1 MKYCVYLLCIV
12 FFITSIRC
20 STNESSEDFTAQTI
34 TVDPNEMNH
43 FNYSKLF
50 TGYELICFS
59 GNNSAI
65 LIKPE
70 KIVANELGY
79 FLESSDAIYFYDK
92 SGIFKSVINRRGTGP
107 GEYLT
112 ISDFIIDLNTNT
124 IEINDGE
131 TKKILQFNLEGK
143 FINEYSHHI
152 NSYSFAKISN
162 DKYLLNSGRLYNYN
176 IDYSLNLFNINLKE
190 IEFGYNAIDNNLKY
204 LNFIEYANF
213 SHFGDTLSY
222 SSSISNKIYSVDS
235 AGMHARVA
243 LDFKS
248 NNVPIEYYERFKDLT
263 EFISAFKKTNY
274 VSIFDGYQESLRYM
288 FISYSFQNKRPFLI
302 IDKKYN
308 KIYNFNSYEDDLLFP
323 SVFQKTGY
331 DSLPCLIDDHY
342 FYVFID
348 SYKFIELFENL
359 KNNISNDKYLK
370 YIQNNSQ
377 AYNIYKN
384 ISPEDNPIL
393 IKYKLN

>member
-1 MKYCVYLLCIV
+1 
-12 FFITSIRC
+12 
-20 STNESSEDFTAQTI
+20 
-34 TVDPNEMNH
+34 
-43 FNYSKLF
+43 
-50 TGYELICFS
+50 
-59 GNNSAI
+59 
-65 LIKPE
+65 
-70 KIVANELGY
+70 
-79 FLESSDAIYFYDK
+79 
-92 SGIFKSVINRRGTGP
+92 
-107 GEYLT
+107 
-112 ISDFIIDLNTNT
+112 
-124 IEINDGE
+124 
-131 TKKILQFNLEGK
+131 
-143 FINEYSHHI
+143 
-152 NSYSFAKISN
+152 
-162 DKYLLNSGRLYNYN
+162 
-176 IDYSLNLFNINLKE
+176 
-190 IEFGYNAIDNNLKY
+190 
-204 LNFIEYANF
+204 
-213 SHFGDTLSY
+213 
-222 SSSISNKIYSVDS
+222 
-235 AGMHARVA
+235 MHARVV

-274 VSIFDGYQESLRYM
+274 VSIFDGYQETLRYM

-370 YIQNNSQ
+370 YIQNNTQ